1 MMPFDLPIPWS
12 LDEVLVASSSFL
24 ASSLKRDLSR
34 LNHPPDFSL
43 RIFAML
49 EF

>member
-1 MMPFDLPIPWS
+1 MPFDLPIPWS
-12 LDEVLVASSSFL
+12 LGAVLVASGSFL

-34 LNHPPDFSL
+34 LNHPSGFSL

>member
-1 MMPFDLPIPWS
+1 MPCDLPIPLS
-12 LDEVLVASSSFL
+12 LDAVLVALGSFL
-24 ASSLKRDLSR
+24 ASWQMRDLSR

-49 EF
+49 ET

>member
-1 MMPFDLPIPWS
+1 MLCDLLTLLS
-12 LDEVLVASSSFL
+12 LGEELVASGSFL
-24 ASSLKRDLSR
+24 ASWLKRDLSR

-49 EF
+49 ES